1 MNLDSLIGSSKAFR
15 SVVEDI
21 QIVAP
26 LDCAVLIQ
34 GETGTGKEVVA
45 RAIHDNGPRR
55 NRPFIAIN
63 CAAIPAA
70 LLESELFGHEKGAFT
85 GAVSQTIGRFHAANG
100 GTLFL
105 DEIGDLPLELQ
116 PKLLRVLQEQQFER
130 LGSTRATYVDVRI
143 VAATNLHLREMVID
157 KQFRA
162 DLYYR
167 LNVFPIVMPSLR
179 DRKEDIPLLVYY
191 FLERLG
197 PRLGKLINRV
207 PGELLEQLMEYHW
220 PGNIRE
226 LHNFVERAMI
236 TSQNNTLSPRPSQL
250 QALLLGAQRSTP
262 ITLADAERAHIE
274 RILTDTNWTLSGRNG
289 AAARLGLPRTTL
301 ISRMQ
306 RLGITKRAKK
316 ESISDEL
323 PGNEF
328 SSGIGEQFFA
338 IG

>member
-1 MNLDSLIGSSKAFR
+1 MNLDSLIGSSKALCA
-15 SVVEDI
+15 VVEDI

-34 GETGTGKEVVA
+34 GETGTGKEIVA
-45 RAIHDNGPRR
+45 RAIHDSGPRR
-55 NRPFIAIN
+55 NRPFIVIN

-85 GAVSQTIGRFHAANG
+85 GAVSQTIGRFQAAHG

-116 PKLLRVLQEQQFER
+116 PKLLRAIQEKQFER
-130 LGSTRATYVDVRI
+130 LGSTSTAHVDVRI
-143 VAATNLHLREMVID
+143 IAATNLHLREMVAE
-157 KQFRA
+157 KRFRA

-167 LNVFPIVMPSLR
+167 LNVFSILMPPLR
-179 DRKEDIPLLVYY
+179 DRKEDIPSLVWY

-197 PRLGKLINRV
+197 PRLGKQIDQV
-207 PGELLEQLMEYHW
+207 PGELLEQLLEYHW
-220 PGNIRE
+220 PGNVRE
-226 LHNFVERAMI
+226 LQNFVERAMI
-236 TSQNNTLSPRPSQL
+236 TSPGNTLFPRPSQL
-250 QALLLGAQRSTP
+250 QALFIGTQRPTP

-274 RILTDTNWTLSGRNG
+274 RILNDTNWTLSGQDG

-306 RLGITKRAKK
+306 KLGITKPAKK
-316 ESISDEL
+316 EPINDE
-323 PGNEF
+323 PGKEIP
-328 SSGIGEQFFA
+328 SGIRKRLFA